1 MTRYVITT
9 RARKSPLTCYNYES
23 RKFTFINQS
32 NIVTKNCKQLGYIR
46 ENELF
51 KEKKHFETFEYVVR
65 KIVSVFY
72 AILNLW
78 NHWNRNQNIPPIK
91 DR

>member
-1 MTRYVITT
+1 MTRYVITA

-23 RKFTFINQS
+23 RKFIFINQS
-32 NIVTKNCKQLGYIR
+32 SIVNTNCKQLGYIR
-46 ENELF
+46 ENDLF
-51 KEKKHFETFEYVVR
+51 KEKKHFETFECVVR
-65 KIVSVFY
+65 KIISVFY
-72 AILNLW
+72 AILNHR